1 VKISS
6 FSVPYVLFFFLIYS
20 IHSEA
25 RAQRNGF
32 TGLTI
37 EAASGYQSMRLSA
50 KDLRV
55 SNSKLSISNRSI
67 PNNIAPKSISGVP
80 FALNVGYIFGVTES
94 TTVGV
99 RLEYNPQS
107 SRYAVVILPG
117 YGFTERAKGYLRFGW
132 AYMASS
138 IGETFPG
145 AQSQTQT
152 AYFHGPTFGIGAR
165 YKIIE
170 DLYLYGEVNYY
181 QYNDVGLT
189 ATVGNNRFTGIVSS
203 KAANILVGIGYRF

>member
-6 FSVPYVLFFFLIYS
+6 FSVRYLLFLFLINS

-25 RAQRNGF
+25 RAQKNSF

-67 PNNIAPKSISGVP
+67 ANNIAPKNISGVP
-80 FALNVGYIFGVTES
+80 FALNIGYMFGVTES
-94 TTVGV
+94 ATFGV

-117 YGFTERAKGYLRFGW
+117 YGFTERAKGYFRFGW
-132 AYMASS
+132 AYMVSS

-165 YKIIE
+165 YKIIR
-170 DLYLYGEVNYY
+170 DLYIYGEANYY
-181 QYNDVGLT
+181 KYNDVGLT